1 MCSVHAGGDIVERVT
16 WTAPDRERTETP
28 LVADERTMLQAWLDR
43 HRDTLLW
50 KCAGLTGDQ
59 LRTRSVEPSGMSL
72 LGLVR
77 HLTEVERGWFR
88 RAAAGQ
94 DLEYVY
100 CSEDNPD
107 GDFDDIADAD
117 PEATFA
123 AFRAEIAQ
131 ADAAVA
137 ALPLDHTFRH
147 RWSDDDYNLRWVYLH
162 MLEEYARH
170 NGHADLLRERIDG
183 FTGD

>member
-1 MCSVHAGGDIVERVT
+1 MRWI
-16 WTAPDRERTETP
+16 APDIERTEAP
-28 LVADERTMLQAWLDR
+28 LVADERTMLRAWLDR

-50 KCAGLTGDQ
+50 KCAGLDGDQ
-59 LRTRSVEPSGMSL
+59 LRARSVEPSTMSL

-88 RAAAGQ
+88 RAAAGRE
-94 DLEYVY
+94 LGYVY

-107 GDFDDIADAD
+107 GDFVDIADAD
-117 PEATFA
+117 PEAAFA
-123 AFRAEIAQ
+123 AFRAEIAE

-147 RWSDDDYNLRWVYLH
+147 RWSDDVYTLRWVYLH
-162 MLEEYARH
+162 MIEEYARH
-170 NGHADLLRERIDG
+170 NGHADLLRQRIDG
-183 FTGD
+183 LTGD